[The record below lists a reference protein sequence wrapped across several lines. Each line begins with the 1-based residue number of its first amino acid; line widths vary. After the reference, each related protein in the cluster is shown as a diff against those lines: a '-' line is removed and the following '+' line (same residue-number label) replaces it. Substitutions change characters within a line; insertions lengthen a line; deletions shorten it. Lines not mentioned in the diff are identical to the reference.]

1 MCFFTLERPGRIL
14 PDRIFACLSAA
25 SQLVPPS
32 GSPSTAAL
40 ISETF
45 VVKFCLIAASVL
57 NVTTAIWT
65 CCSDGN
71 VEFLSVSSF
80 LASALAASF
89 ALLSSSPFMLPDL
102 STTSTMSAGVAVVT
116 VDEVLSPDAVRC
128 NVYSSPSPPSVF
140 TMILLFDGFTLEF
153 TMVT

>member
-1 MCFFTLERPGRIL
+1 MCFFTLER

-32 GSPSTAAL
+32 GSPSTALL
-40 ISETF
+40 IFKTS
-45 VVKFCLIAASVL
+45 VVKFCSIVALVL
-57 NVTTAIWT
+57 NVTTAIWA

-71 VEFLSVSSF
+71 VEFLSVSNF

-102 STTSTMSAGVAVVT
+102 SMTSTMSAGVVVVT
-116 VDEVLSPDAVRC
+116 VEEVLSPDAVRYS
-128 NVYSSPSPPSVF
+128 VY
-140 TMILLFDGFTLEF
+140 
-153 TMVT
+153 